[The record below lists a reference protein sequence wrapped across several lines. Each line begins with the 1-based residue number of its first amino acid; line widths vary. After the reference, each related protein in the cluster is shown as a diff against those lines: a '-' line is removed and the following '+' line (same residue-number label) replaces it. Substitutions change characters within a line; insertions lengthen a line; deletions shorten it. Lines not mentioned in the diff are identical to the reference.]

1 MALCR
6 GMVSWMAAIG
16 CPSVGQNLP
25 SLSNA
30 LEGYP
35 GSPFPARI
43 NQPRRWS
50 DHTLDS
56 REQISGLI
64 CLAFQ
69 LAVSGW
75 ASRVFAATYR
85 SAFSLQTSERHPP
98 NGEVKTERLK
108 RKIREIHV
116 K

>member
-6 GMVSWMAAIG
+6 GMISWMAAIG

-69 LAVSGW
+69 LAVSGGHPEFLLLPTVPL
-75 ASRVFAATYR
+75 SPCRHR
-85 SAFSLQTSERHPP
+85 SVIHR
-98 NGEVKTERLK
+98 TERLK
-108 RKIREIHV
+108 PRD
-116 K
+116 